1 MASTATTTA
10 AAANPTTNAP
20 ADGEDDAYFAQR
32 QSTMDSAT
40 LDKLLRAEKH
50 LFHAGQATLQAWK
63 LIGRDPDND
72 QPGNATSTPNRTT
85 DADLI
90 SASSA
95 TTASSS
101 SASSNAMPVARGP
114 ASAPAGMFEHASPGF
129 LSTSPRLP
137 FEIPRPEG
145 RASIGQFSTRT
156 TMSLVDNEINF
167 LAENGRSKS
176 SHANIFGFTRDS
188 PPRSEVTQFNFT
200 VRKSDSVLEKLGSK
214 KASIQLQVDIEA
226 RMLNFLS
233 PHDNRESYSCAA
245 VTARPQSRLGM
256 QLKIQ
261 TGTTSITKKI
271 TFLSSDDRTNFMDAL
286 EQGKVMCKKS
296 VNPFRATPE
305 NAVMNDECSVLSNDS
320 TRSKIRESMMTDQ
333 FALLPGE
340 EVLEHVQRVTNL
352 VVMSQS
358 DRAVQGVLKIT
369 TYRITFSPYDSSWKF
384 GSFEVPLATIDVI
397 TRDGLMLLI
406 SCKDL
411 RTLRL
416 AMHDAYTR
424 KKGYDQMPSTPDFRW
439 LNLLTLRMKPPNVI
453 GGLFAFDYFAEKKKL
468 PGGKPSQKENGWM
481 LYSPVAEYQ
490 RLGFLRGFDTYTNRK
505 PSDADGI
512 TWRLLKNSKFRFSPT
527 YPQLMVVPSL
537 MTEEQLVQSARFRS
551 RARLPIVVWRHPVNK
566 CVLARSSQPN
576 YGMAGNR
583 SEPDRILLR
592 AYRDSANKNSAGV
605 TPPLHIIDA
614 RKPIATK
621 GNRLKGKGV
630 ENSTHYDNA
639 QVEFMGIANIHKMRE
654 SLEALKGVSKLP
666 R

>member
-1 MASTATTTA
+1 MASTAATTT
-10 AAANPTTNAP
+10 TTPPAP
-20 ADGEDDAYFAQR
+20 ADGSADDDAYFAQR

-63 LIGRDPDND
+63 LIGRDPDNE
-72 QPGNATSTPNRTT
+72 QQGNGAAAPSRAT

-101 SASSNAMPVARGP
+101 SASSNTMPISRGP
-114 ASAPAGMFEHASPGF
+114 ASAPAGMYDHGSTGF
-129 LSTSPRLP
+129 LSSSPRLP

-156 TMSLVDNEINF
+156 TMSIVDSEINF
-167 LAENGRSKS
+167 FAENGRSKS

-261 TGTTSITKKI
+261 TGTTSLTKKI

-305 NAVMNDECSVLSNDS
+305 NAVMTDECSVLSNDS
-320 TRSKIRESMMTDQ
+320 TRSKIRESIMTDQ
-333 FALLPGE
+333 FSLLPGE

-358 DRAVQGVLKIT
+358 DRAVQG
-369 TYRITFSPYDSSWKF
+369 
-384 GSFEVPLATIDVI
+384 
-397 TRDGLMLLI
+397 
-406 SCKDL
+406 
-411 RTLRL
+411 
-416 AMHDAYTR
+416 
-424 KKGYDQMPSTPDFRW
+424 
-439 LNLLTLRMKPPNVI
+439 
-453 GGLFAFDYFAEKKKL
+453 LFAFDYYAEKKKL
-468 PGGKPSQKENGWM
+468 PGGKPTQKENGWM

-490 RLGFLRGFDTYTNRK
+490 RLGFLRGFDSYTNRK
-505 PSDADGI
+505 PSDPDGI

-551 RARLPIVVWRHPVNK
+551 L
-566 CVLARSSQPN
+566 
-576 YGMAGNR
+576 
-583 SEPDRILLR
+583 
-592 AYRDSANKNSAGV
+592 
-605 TPPLHIIDA
+605 
-614 RKPIATK
+614 
-621 GNRLKGKGV
+621 
-630 ENSTHYDNA
+630 
-639 QVEFMGIANIHKMRE
+639 EFMGIANIHKMRE
-654 SLEALKGVSKLP
+654 SLEALKGTAVVQKSGPDNALKVATYVKQFKWHPIRVASSILSSS
-666 R
+666 

>member
-1 MASTATTTA
+1 MASTAATTTTPPA
-10 AAANPTTNAP
+10 PAP
-20 ADGEDDAYFAQR
+20 ADGSADDDAYFAQR

-63 LIGRDPDND
+63 LIGRDPDNE
-72 QPGNATSTPNRTT
+72 QQGNGAAAPSRAT

-101 SASSNAMPVARGP
+101 SASSNTMPISRGP
-114 ASAPAGMFEHASPGF
+114 ASAPAGMYDHGSTGF
-129 LSTSPRLP
+129 LSSSPRLP

-156 TMSLVDNEINF
+156 TMSIVDSEVNF
-167 LAENGRSKS
+167 FAENGRSKS

-261 TGTTSITKKI
+261 TGTTSLTKKI

-305 NAVMNDECSVLSNDS
+305 NAVMTDECSVLSNDS
-320 TRSKIRESMMTDQ
+320 TRSKIRESIMTDQ
-333 FALLPGE
+333 FSLLPGE

-358 DRAVQGVLKIT
+358 DRAVQ
-369 TYRITFSPYDSSWKF
+369 
-384 GSFEVPLATIDVI
+384 
-397 TRDGLMLLI
+397 
-406 SCKDL
+406 
-411 RTLRL
+411 
-416 AMHDAYTR
+416 
-424 KKGYDQMPSTPDFRW
+424 
-439 LNLLTLRMKPPNVI
+439 
-453 GGLFAFDYFAEKKKL
+453 
-468 PGGKPSQKENGWM
+468 
-481 LYSPVAEYQ
+481 EYQ
-490 RLGFLRGFDTYTNRK
+490 RLGFLRGFDSYTNRK
-505 PSDADGI
+505 PSDPDGI

-551 RARLPIVVWRHPVNK
+551 L
-566 CVLARSSQPN
+566 
-576 YGMAGNR
+576 
-583 SEPDRILLR
+583 
-592 AYRDSANKNSAGV
+592 
-605 TPPLHIIDA
+605 
-614 RKPIATK
+614 
-621 GNRLKGKGV
+621 
-630 ENSTHYDNA
+630 
-639 QVEFMGIANIHKMRE
+639 EFMGIANIHKMRE
-654 SLEALKGVSKLP
+654 SLEALKGTAVVQKSGPGNALKVATYAKQFKWHPIRVASSILSSS
-666 R
+666 